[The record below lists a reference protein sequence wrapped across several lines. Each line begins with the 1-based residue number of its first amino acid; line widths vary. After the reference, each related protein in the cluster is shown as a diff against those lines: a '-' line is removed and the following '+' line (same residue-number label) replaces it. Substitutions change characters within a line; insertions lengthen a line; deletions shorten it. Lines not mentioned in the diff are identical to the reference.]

1 MLLQRYLAQC
11 GVASRRKCEEI
22 IASGRVT
29 VNGEQIVQMGFEVDE
44 EKDSVTVDGKT
55 VTPVMLHTYWLMH
68 KPRGVMTTLYDP
80 QGRKTIVDLLPGGA
94 PRLFPV
100 GRLDYDTSGLLL
112 LTDDGD
118 LSFAL
123 MHPRHRIYKTYC
135 ARIAGKLTPEQA
147 QRLREGLPLDG
158 RMTAPAKVRILR
170 SNAIY
175 SDIEIAIREGRNRQ
189 IRRMCEA
196 VGHEV
201 VSLERT
207 AMGPLTLGTLPI
219 GAVRPLTDE
228 ELRQIKQVC
237 GLHA

>member
-1 MLLQRYLAQC
+1 M
-11 GVASRRKCEEI
+11 
-22 IASGRVT
+22 
-29 VNGEQIVQMGFEVDE
+29 
-44 EKDSVTVDGKT
+44 
-55 VTPVMLHTYWLMH
+55 
-68 KPRGVMTTLYDP
+68 
-80 QGRKTIVDLLPGGA
+80 
-94 PRLFPV
+94 
-100 GRLDYDTSGLLL
+100 
-112 LTDDGD
+112 
-118 LSFAL
+118 
-123 MHPRHRIYKTYC
+123 
-135 ARIAGKLTPEQA
+135 GKLTPEQA